1 MSDVSTNALMLVA
14 GAVVGPTTYRSGAT
28 DLHAG
33 QTRLDV
39 DTPGTAQTTHRG
51 GAPDLRAARTPLYVD
66 TPGAAQRLG
75 VSPRT
80 LVDYRSRG
88 GGPKWVRIARAVR
101 YRIDWL
107 DQWAEDK
114 AVTSTSQE
122 TAQARR

>member
-1 MSDVSTNALMLVA
+1 MSDVSTKALTLAASDA
-14 GAVVGPTTYRSGAT
+14 GRLTTHKDSAT
-28 DLHAG
+28 QLYF
-33 QTRLDV
+33 
-39 DTPGTAQTTHRG
+39 DTPS
-51 GAPDLRAARTPLYVD
+51 
-66 TPGAAQRLG
+66 AAQRLG

-101 YRIDWL
+101 YRADWL

-122 TAQARR
+122 TAQVRR

>member
-1 MSDVSTNALMLVA
+1 MSDVSTR
-14 GAVVGPTTYRSGAT
+14 AVMSADAAVEPANQRG
-28 DLHAG
+28 
-33 QTRLDV
+33 RLSEL
-39 DTPGTAQTTHRG
+39 R
-51 GAPDLRAARTPLYVD
+51 GAPVPLPPYLYFD
-66 TPGAAQRLG
+66 TQEAAQRLG

-101 YRIDWL
+101 YRADWL
-107 DQWAEDK
+107 DQWADDK